1 MDANFPRMWADRLLV
16 PARPVGTGDRQPARR
31 GLGGLHGQRPA
42 AGTATTTASTLLPAT
57 RRSPGPQPRRRQQA
71 KGGSENKSALSRL
84 GSDWSGESAD
94 DRRGFELSPIM

>member
-42 AGTATTTASTLLPAT
+42 AGTATTTSSVVAARHPALAT
-57 RRSPGPQPRRRQQA
+57 TPTTTTTTSKGREREQKRIVEIGIRLERRIRRR
-71 KGGSENKSALSRL
+71 
-84 GSDWSGESAD
+84 
-94 DRRGFELSPIM
+94 